1 MNCMQTSHVDGLLL
15 AQGLPPR
22 LQHYITAGMFTP
34 RMTLLGAKQVCLFG
48 VVCVRIRGVV
58 ACVRACIVLRVV
70 CVWGVCIRGVVA
82 CVCACI
88 VLRVVC
94 VWGVCRGVVAC
105 VYVCVVCTFVIK
117 VHCAVFD
124 CEPRNKRNEFLSGS
138 RVLPISCGV
147 SPRSV

>member
-70 CVWGVCIRGVVA
+70 CVWGVC
-82 CVCACI
+82 
-88 VLRVVC
+88 
-94 VWGVCRGVVAC
+94 RGVVAC

-147 SPRSV
+147 TPRSA